1 MSSPEQQLKARI
13 EELEA
18 AMRREAEFMR
28 NSRHVPSSNFT
39 VTEERLSRREQ
50 IDTAKQAFAE
60 GKGAEFIMGEYPEGR
75 LPACPCCGKPVT
87 PSNSEPSK
95 VDGRPMHAMCPPLP
109 PEDGLS
115 ERDSSGLLGMFDKIP
130 PITKDGNP

>member
-39 VTEERLSRREQ
+39 VTEERLSR
-50 IDTAKQAFAE
+50 
-60 GKGAEFIMGEYPEGR
+60 
-75 LPACPCCGKPVT
+75 
-87 PSNSEPSK
+87 
-95 VDGRPMHAMCPPLP
+95 H
-109 PEDGLS
+109 
-115 ERDSSGLLGMFDKIP
+115 ERRH
-130 PITKDGNP
+130 